1 MSQNK
6 YDVIIVGGG
15 ISGCAVAWKL
25 ARYNIDVLLLEKD
38 PDVATGTTKANTAII
53 HAGYNADPEKQKGRL
68 NNKGN
73 IQIKQ
78 IVKDL
83 NIPFEEIGSLVVG
96 MEGDNLSVLDELLE
110 KGKRNGVEGL
120 EIVDKEWLLREEP
133 HINKDVVAALWA
145 PTAGIITP
153 WEFALAMAQNAVANG
168 VDIQLE
174 TEVLDVYTD
183 NGKVTGV
190 KTNKGD
196 YQADYVVN
204 AAGLYADDV
213 AKMVG
218 VEKIEIHPRKGEYY
232 IYDHAKDF
240 EINHVLFPIPTK
252 ISKGIVCTP
261 TVEDNLL
268 IGPTSDFVDSKEDL
282 ATSREGLDHVFEGAK
297 KMFPDLTLQDTIR
310 VFAGLRAADKT
321 EDFVIEAAD
330 TVDGFVNVA
339 GIQSPGLSSA
349 PAIADLAAEILE
361 DLGLTLEE
369 KKDVI
374 ETREEPVRFYEMS
387 NEERAKYV
395 EKNKKYGKIICRCET
410 VSYKEILD
418 AIHGPVGAR
427 TVNAVKRRTRAGA
440 GRCQG
445 GFCGPRVTQILAD
458 ELGID
463 TTEVRLEKNNSKIV
477 EHKIKGLLGS
487 KVIDNA

>member
-25 ARYNIDVLLLEKD
+25 ARYNLDVLLLEKD

-96 MEGDNLSVLDELLE
+96 MEGDDLSVLDELLE

-120 EIVDKEWLLREEP
+120 EIVDREWLLREEP

-168 VDIQLE
+168 AEIQLE
-174 TEVLDVYTD
+174 TEVLDVYTE

-196 YQADYVVN
+196 YQTDYVVN
-204 AAGLYADDV
+204 AAGLYADDL

-282 ATSREGLDHVFEGAK
+282 ATTREGLDHVFEGAQ
-297 KMFPDLTLQDTIR
+297 KMFPDLTLQDSIR

-349 PAIADLAAEILE
+349 PAIADLTAEILE

-387 NEERAKYV
+387 NEERAEYV
-395 EKNKKYGKIICRCET
+395 
-410 VSYKEILD
+410 
-418 AIHGPVGAR
+418 
-427 TVNAVKRRTRAGA
+427 
-440 GRCQG
+440 
-445 GFCGPRVTQILAD
+445 
-458 ELGID
+458 
-463 TTEVRLEKNNSKIV
+463 
-477 EHKIKGLLGS
+477 
-487 KVIDNA
+487 

>member
-1 MSQNK
+1 MSKDK
-6 YDVIIVGGG
+6 YDVIIVGAG
-15 ISGCAVAWKL
+15 ISGCSVAWKL
-25 ARYNIDVLLLEKD
+25 ARYNLDILLLEKD

-73 IQIKQ
+73 VQIKK

-83 NIPFEEIGSLVVG
+83 SVPFEEIGSLVVG
-96 MEGDNLSVLDELLE
+96 MEDDDLSVLDELLE
-110 KGKRNGVEGL
+110 KGKKNGVEGL
-120 EIVDKEWLLREEP
+120 EIVGKEWLQKEEP
-133 HINKDVVAALWA
+133 HLNDKAVRALWA

-153 WEFALAMAQNAVANG
+153 WEFALAMAENAVANG
-168 VDIQLE
+168 VEVMLE
-174 TEVLDVYTD
+174 TEVEDVYTEA
-183 NGKVTGV
+183 GKVTGV
-190 KTNKGD
+190 KTNQGD
-196 YQADYVVN
+196 FAADYVIN

-213 AKMVG
+213 ARMVG
-218 VEKIEIHPRKGEYY
+218 IEKIDIHPRKGEYY

-252 ISKGIVCTP
+252 ISKGIVCTK

-282 ATSREGLDHVFEGAK
+282 ATTREGLDHVYNGAT
-297 KMFPDLTLQDTIR
+297 KMFPDLTLKDTIR
-310 VFAGLRAADKT
+310 VFAGLRAADTT
-321 EDFVIEAAD
+321 EDFVIEAAED
-330 TVDGFVNVA
+330 VHGFVNVA

-349 PAIADLAAEILE
+349 PAVADLVAEILADE
-361 DLGLTLEE
+361 GLTLEE

-374 ETREEPVRFYEMS
+374 ETREEPARFYELS
-387 NEERAKYV
+387 NEERAEYA
-395 EKNKKYGKIICRCET
+395 EKDKDYGQIICRCET
-410 VSYKEILD
+410 VSLKEIKD
-418 AIHGPVGAR
+418 AINGPIPAR

-445 GFCGPRVTQILAD
+445 GFCGPRVTQIIAD

-463 TTEVRLEKNNSKIV
+463 PTEVRLEKNNSKIV

-487 KVIDNA
+487 QGDAE

>member
-1 MSQNK
+1 MSKNN

-25 ARYNIDVLLLEKD
+25 ARYNLDVLLLEKE

-73 IQIKQ
+73 VQIKE

-83 NIPFEEIGSLVVG
+83 NVPFEEIGSLVVG
-96 MEGDNLSVLDELLE
+96 MEGDDLSVLDNLLE
-110 KGKRNGVEGL
+110 KGKKNGVEGL
-120 EIVDKEWLLREEP
+120 KIVDKEWLQKEEP
-133 HINKDVVAALWA
+133 NLSDKAVKALWA

-153 WEFALAMAQNAVANG
+153 WEFALAMAENAVANG
-168 VDIQLE
+168 VEVKLE
-174 TEVLDVYTD
+174 TEVLDVYTEAD
-183 NGKVTGV
+183 QVRGV
-190 KTNKGD
+190 KTNQGD
-196 YQADYVVN
+196 FKADYVIN
-204 AAGLYADDV
+204 AAGLYADEI

-218 VEKIEIHPRKGEYY
+218 VEKIDIHPRKGEYF

-252 ISKGIVCTP
+252 ISKGIVCTK

-282 ATSREGLDHVFEGAK
+282 ATTREGLDHVFNGAK
-297 KMFPDLTLQDTIR
+297 KMFPDLTLKDSIR
-310 VFAGLRAADKT
+310 VFAGLRAADTT
-321 EDFVIEAAD
+321 EDFVIEAAEN
-330 TVDGFVNVA
+330 VAGFVNVA

-349 PAIADLAAEILE
+349 PAIADLVAEILE
-361 DLGLTLEE
+361 DQGLKLEAKAE
-369 KKDVI
+369 VI
-374 ETREEPVRFYEMS
+374 ETREDPARFYEIS
-387 NEERAKYV
+387 NEERAAYA
-395 EKNKKYGKIICRCET
+395 EKDKDYGKIICRCET
-410 VSYKEILD
+410 VSYKEIVD
-418 AIHGPVGAR
+418 AINGPIPAR
-427 TVNAVKRRTRAGA
+427 TINAVKRRTRAGA

-445 GFCGPRVTQILAD
+445 GFCGPRVTEIIAE
-458 ELGID
+458 ELGIE
-463 TTEVRLEKNNSKIV
+463 TTEVRLEKDNSNIV

-487 KVIDNA
+487 QGDVE

>member
-1 MSQNK
+1 MSKDK
-6 YDVIIVGGG
+6 YDVIIVGAG
-15 ISGCAVAWKL
+15 ISGCSVAWKL
-25 ARYNIDVLLLEKD
+25 ARYNLDILLLEKD

-73 IQIKQ
+73 VQIKE
-78 IVKDL
+78 IVRDL
-83 NIPFEEIGSLVVG
+83 SVPFEEIGSLVVG
-96 MEGDNLSVLDELLE
+96 MEDDDLSVLDELLE
-110 KGKRNGVEGL
+110 KGKKNGVEGL
-120 EIVDKEWLLREEP
+120 EIVGKEWLQKEEP
-133 HINKDVVAALWA
+133 HLNDKAVRALWA

-153 WEFALAMAQNAVANG
+153 WEFALAMAENAVANG
-168 VDIQLE
+168 VEVMLE
-174 TEVLDVYTD
+174 TEVEDVYTEA
-183 NGKVTGV
+183 GKVTGV
-190 KTNKGD
+190 KTNQGD
-196 YQADYVVN
+196 FAADYVIN

-213 AKMVG
+213 ARMVG
-218 VEKIEIHPRKGEYY
+218 IEKIDIHPRKGEYY

-252 ISKGIVCTP
+252 ISKGIVCTK

-282 ATSREGLDHVFEGAK
+282 ATTREGLDHVYNGAT
-297 KMFPDLTLQDTIR
+297 KMFPDLTLKDTIR
-310 VFAGLRAADKT
+310 VFAGLRAADTT
-321 EDFVIEAAD
+321 EDFVIEAAED
-330 TVDGFVNVA
+330 VHGFVNVA

-349 PAIADLAAEILE
+349 PAVADLVAEILADE
-361 DLGLTLEE
+361 GLTLEE

-374 ETREEPVRFYEMS
+374 ETREEPARFYELS
-387 NEERAKYV
+387 NEERAEYA
-395 EKNKKYGKIICRCET
+395 EKDKDYGQIICRCET
-410 VSYKEILD
+410 VSLKEIKD
-418 AIHGPVGAR
+418 AINGPIPAR

-445 GFCGPRVTQILAD
+445 GFCGPRVTQIIAD

-463 TTEVRLEKNNSKIV
+463 PTEVRLEKNNSKIV

-487 KVIDNA
+487 QGDAE

>member
-1 MSQNK
+1 MSKDK
-6 YDVIIVGGG
+6 YDVIIVGAGV
-15 ISGCAVAWKL
+15 SGCAVAWKL
-25 ARYNIDVLLLEKD
+25 ARYNLDILVLEKD

-68 NNKGN
+68 NKKGN
-73 IQIKQ
+73 VQIKD

-83 NIPFEEIGSLVVG
+83 SVPFEQIGSLVVG
-96 MEGDNLSVLDELLE
+96 MEDDDLSVIDKLLE
-110 KGKRNGVEGL
+110 KGKENGVEGL
-120 EIVDKEWLLREEP
+120 EIVDKEWLQKEEP
-133 HINKDVVAALWA
+133 HLSDKAVRALWA

-153 WEFALAMAQNAVANG
+153 WEFALALAENAVANG
-168 VDIQLE
+168 AELMLE
-174 TEVLDVYTD
+174 TEVQDVYTKD
-183 NGKVTGV
+183 GKVTGV

-196 YQADYVVN
+196 FASDYVIN

-218 VEKIEIHPRKGEYY
+218 IDKIDIHPRKGEYY

-252 ISKGIVCTP
+252 ISKGIVCTK

-282 ATSREGLDHVFEGAK
+282 ATTREGLDHVFNGAK
-297 KMFPDLTLQDTIR
+297 KMFPDLTLKDSIR
-310 VFAGLRAADKT
+310 VFAGLRAADTT
-321 EDFVIEAAD
+321 EDFVIEAAED
-330 TVDGFVNVA
+330 VAGFVNVA

-349 PAIADLAAEILE
+349 PAVADLVAEILE
-361 DLGLTLEE
+361 EEGLVLEE
-369 KKDVI
+369 KENVI
-374 ETREEPVRFYEMS
+374 ETREEPARFYEIS
-387 NEERAKYV
+387 NEERAAYAEEDK
-395 EKNKKYGKIICRCET
+395 EYGQIICRCET
-410 VSYKEILD
+410 VSLKEIKD
-418 AIHGPVGAR
+418 AINGPIPAR

-445 GFCGPRVTQILAD
+445 GFCGPRVTQIIAD

-463 TTEVRLEKNNSKIV
+463 ITEVRLEKENSNIV

-487 KVIDNA
+487 QGDAE

>member
-96 MEGDNLSVLDELLE
+96 MEGDDLSVLDKLLE

-120 EIVDKEWLLREEP
+120 EIVDREWLLREEP
-133 HINKDVVAALWA
+133 HINKDVAAALWA

-168 VDIQLE
+168 VEIQLE
-174 TEVLDVYTD
+174 TEVLDVYTEND
-183 NGKVTGV
+183 KVTGV

-218 VEKIEIHPRKGEYY
+218 IEKIEINPRKGEYY

-282 ATSREGLDHVFEGAK
+282 ATSRDGLDRVFNGAK
-297 KMFPDLTLQDTIR
+297 KMFPDLTLHDTIR

-321 EDFVIEAAD
+321 EDFVIEAAEN
-330 TVDGFVNVA
+330 VDGFVNVA

-374 ETREEPVRFYEMS
+374 ETREEPVRFYEMT
-387 NEERAKYV
+387 NQERAEYV
-395 EKNKKYGKIICRCET
+395 EQNKDYGKIICRCET

>member
-1 MSQNK
+1 LSKDK
-6 YDVIIVGGG
+6 YDVIIVGAGV
-15 ISGCAVAWKL
+15 SGCAVAWKL
-25 ARYNIDVLLLEKD
+25 ARYNLDILVLEKD

-68 NNKGN
+68 NKKGN
-73 IQIKQ
+73 VQIKD

-83 NIPFEEIGSLVVG
+83 SVPFEQIGSLVVG
-96 MEGDNLSVLDELLE
+96 MEDDDLSVIDKLLE
-110 KGKRNGVEGL
+110 KGKENGVEGL
-120 EIVDKEWLLREEP
+120 EIVDKEWLQKEEP
-133 HINKDVVAALWA
+133 HLSDKAVRALWA

-153 WEFALAMAQNAVANG
+153 WEFALALAENAVANG
-168 VDIQLE
+168 AELMLE
-174 TEVLDVYTD
+174 TEVQDVYTKD
-183 NGKVTGV
+183 GKVTGV

-196 YQADYVVN
+196 FASDYVIN

-218 VEKIEIHPRKGEYY
+218 IDKIDIHPRKGEYY

-252 ISKGIVCTP
+252 ISKGIVCTK

-282 ATSREGLDHVFEGAK
+282 ATTREGLDHVFNGAK
-297 KMFPDLTLQDTIR
+297 KMFPDLTLKDSIR
-310 VFAGLRAADKT
+310 VFAGLRAADTT
-321 EDFVIEAAD
+321 EDFVIEAAED
-330 TVDGFVNVA
+330 VAGFVNVA

-349 PAIADLAAEILE
+349 PAVADLVAEILE
-361 DLGLTLEE
+361 EEGLVLEE
-369 KKDVI
+369 KENVI
-374 ETREEPVRFYEMS
+374 ETREEPARFYEIS
-387 NEERAKYV
+387 NEERAAYAEEDK
-395 EKNKKYGKIICRCET
+395 EYGQIICRCET
-410 VSYKEILD
+410 VSLKEIKD
-418 AIHGPVGAR
+418 AINGPIPAR

-445 GFCGPRVTQILAD
+445 GFCGPRVTQIIAD

-463 TTEVRLEKNNSKIV
+463 ITEVRLEKENSNIV

-487 KVIDNA
+487 QGDAE

>member
-1 MSQNK
+1 LSKK
-6 YDVIIVGGG
+6 YDVIIVGAG
-15 ISGCAVAWKL
+15 ISGCSVAWKL
-25 ARYNIDVLLLEKD
+25 ARYNLDILLLEKD

-68 NNKGN
+68 NKKGN
-73 IQIKQ
+73 VQIKD

-83 NIPFEEIGSLVVG
+83 SVPFEQIGSLVVG
-96 MEGDNLSVLDELLE
+96 MEDDDLSVIDELYE
-110 KGKRNGVEGL
+110 KGQKNGVEGL
-120 EIVDKEWLLREEP
+120 EIVGKEWLQKEEP
-133 HINKDVVAALWA
+133 HLNDKAVRALWA

-153 WEFALAMAQNAVANG
+153 WEFALAMAENAVANG
-168 VDIQLE
+168 AELMLE
-174 TEVLDVYTD
+174 TEVEDVYIED
-183 NGKVTGV
+183 GKVTGV

-196 YQADYVVN
+196 FAADYVIN

-218 VEKIEIHPRKGEYY
+218 VEKIDIHPRKGEYY

-252 ISKGIVCTP
+252 ISKGIVCTK

-282 ATSREGLDHVFEGAK
+282 ATTREGLDHVFNGAK
-297 KMFPDLTLQDTIR
+297 KMFPDLTLKDSIR
-310 VFAGLRAADKT
+310 VFAGLRAADTT
-321 EDFVIEAAD
+321 EDFVIEAAEN
-330 TVDGFVNVA
+330 VKGFVNVA

-349 PAIADLAAEILE
+349 PAIADLVAEILE
-361 DLGLTLEE
+361 DEGLSLEE
-369 KKDVI
+369 KEDVI
-374 ETREEPVRFYEMS
+374 ETREDPARFYEIS
-387 NEERAKYV
+387 NEERAAYA
-395 EKNKKYGKIICRCET
+395 EKDKDYGQIICRCET
-410 VSYKEILD
+410 VSLKEIKN
-418 AIHGPVGAR
+418 AINGPVPAR

-445 GFCGPRVTQILAD
+445 GFCGPRVTQIIAD

-463 TTEVRLEKNNSKIV
+463 ITEVKLEKDNSNIV

-487 KVIDNA
+487 QVMQND